1 MKAVIVDLNGND
13 AVALRDDGRFEKIKN
28 KNYSIGQEIT
38 LQAQT
43 IRFPKQAAIAASVA
57 IVIAACGGM
66 GTYTWSNPISYVSL
80 DINPSIAYSLNEFNR
95 VITVSGMNEEGA
107 AVVDAIGD
115 SLKNTDITTAL
126 SITVEQLSTDAYL
139 DSENTNYMIIGVYSD
154 KDSKADAL
162 MSTVDEFT
170 ANSAETC
177 SITTVNVSKET
188 KETAD
193 SYGITGGKMEL
204 INEIANVATDP
215 EEVDPAALAD
225 LTVAELEQTK
235 TVAASGT
242 SVTEAVASVIPTQKD
257 PETSADT
264 PATSNETASDSKPAK
279 DDSSESSEKKEDSSA
294 EKPVDTGSPVVASS
308 ESSGSAGDSS
318 VTDSKTNT
326 ATAVSGGTTSTG
338 AGSNAASTGTGSSD
352 KNGNGSSDKK
362 EEVTTSPNK
371 PDATSPAKKDDS
383 DSSDKK
389 DNSSSDKKDT
399 SSSDK
404 NGSSSDKNG
413 NSSSGKKD
421 DVTEDSSQQTNSNL
435 DPVIPDESEAE
446 SGTEPDV
453 EIPVSG
459 DNIIACSI
467 TV

>member
-204 INEIANVATDP
+204 INEIANVAADP

-242 SVTEAVASVIPTQKD
+242 SVTEAVAAVIPTEKSA
-257 PETSADT
+257 ETSEET
-264 PATSNETASDSKPAK
+264 PAASNETTSDSKPSNDIA
-279 DDSSESSEKKEDSSA
+279 DESSEKKEDSSA
-294 EKPVDTGSPVVASS
+294 EKPVDTSSPVAASAEPS
-308 ESSGSAGDSS
+308 APAGDSS
-318 VTDSKTNT
+318 STSSKSNT
-326 ATAVSGGTTSTG
+326 TTAVTGSNTTSTGTTST
-338 AGSNAASTGTGSSD
+338 D
-352 KNGNGSSDKK
+352 KKGDGSSDKK
-362 EEVTTSPNK
+362 EEVSTSPTK
-371 PDATSPAKKDDS
+371 PESTSPAKKDDS

-389 DNSSSDKKDT
+389 DNASSDKKG
-399 SSSDK
+399 SAASDK
-404 NGSSSDKNG
+404 NGSSSDKQDS
-413 NSSSGKKD
+413 SSSGKHE

>member
-95 VITVSGMNEEGA
+95 VITVSGMNEEGS

-204 INEIANVATDP
+204 INEIANVAADP

-242 SVTEAVASVIPTQKD
+242 SVTEAVAAVIPTEKAA
-257 PETSADT
+257 ETSEET
-264 PATSNETASDSKPAK
+264 PAASNETTSDSKPSNDIA
-279 DDSSESSEKKEDSSA
+279 DESSEKKEDSSA
-294 EKPVDTGSPVVASS
+294 EKPVDTSSPVAASAEPS
-308 ESSGSAGDSS
+308 APAGDSS
-318 VTDSKTNT
+318 STSSKSNT
-326 ATAVSGGTTSTG
+326 TTAVTGSNTTSTG
-338 AGSNAASTGTGSSD
+338 TASTD
-352 KNGNGSSDKK
+352 KKGDGSSDKK
-362 EEVTTSPNK
+362 EEVSTSPTK
-371 PDATSPAKKDDS
+371 PESTSPAKKDDS

-389 DNSSSDKKDT
+389 DNASSDKKG
-399 SSSDK
+399 SAASDK
-404 NGSSSDKNG
+404 NGSSSDKQDS
-413 NSSSGKKD
+413 SSSGKHE

>member
-235 TVAASGT
+235 SVAASGT

>member
-95 VITVSGMNEEGA
+95 VITVSGMNEEGT

-170 ANSAETC
+170 ANSVETC

-235 TVAASGT
+235 SVAASGT

-404 NGSSSDKNG
+404 NGSSSDKQDS
-413 NSSSGKKD
+413 SSSGKHE

>member
-95 VITVSGMNEEGA
+95 VITVSGMNEEGS

-204 INEIANVATDP
+204 INEIANVAADP

-242 SVTEAVASVIPTQKD
+242 SVTEAVAAVIPTEKSA
-257 PETSADT
+257 ETSEET
-264 PATSNETASDSKPAK
+264 PAASNETTSDSKPSNDIA
-279 DDSSESSEKKEDSSA
+279 DESSEKKEDSSA
-294 EKPVDTGSPVVASS
+294 EKPVDTSSPVAASAEPS
-308 ESSGSAGDSS
+308 APAGDSS
-318 VTDSKTNT
+318 STSSKSNT
-326 ATAVSGGTTSTG
+326 TTAVTGSNTTSTGTTST
-338 AGSNAASTGTGSSD
+338 D
-352 KNGNGSSDKK
+352 KKGDGSSDKK
-362 EEVTTSPNK
+362 EEVSTSPTK
-371 PDATSPAKKDDS
+371 PESTSPAKKDDS

-389 DNSSSDKKDT
+389 DNASSDKKG
-399 SSSDK
+399 SAASDK
-404 NGSSSDKNG
+404 NGSSSDKQDS
-413 NSSSGKKD
+413 SSSGKHE

-435 DPVIPDESEAE
+435 DPVIPDES
-446 SGTEPDV
+446 DV
-453 EIPVSG
+453 EIPIL
-459 DNIIACSI
+459 DNDIIACSI

>member
-38 LQAQT
+38 MQAQT

-95 VITVSGMNEEGA
+95 VITVSGMNEEGT

-204 INEIANVATDP
+204 INEIANVAADP

-242 SVTEAVASVIPTQKD
+242 SVTEAVAAVIPTEKAA
-257 PETSADT
+257 ETSEET
-264 PATSNETASDSKPAK
+264 PAASNETTSDSKPSNDIA
-279 DDSSESSEKKEDSSA
+279 DESSEKKEDSSA
-294 EKPVDTGSPVVASS
+294 EKPVDTSSPVAASAKPS
-308 ESSGSAGDSS
+308 APAGDSS
-318 VTDSKTNT
+318 STSSESNT
-326 ATAVSGGTTSTG
+326 TTAVTGSNTTSTG
-338 AGSNAASTGTGSSD
+338 TASTD
-352 KNGNGSSDKK
+352 KKGDGSSDKK
-362 EEVTTSPNK
+362 EEVSTSPTK
-371 PDATSPAKKDDS
+371 PESTSPAKKDDS

-389 DNSSSDKKDT
+389 DNASSDKKG
-399 SSSDK
+399 SAASDK
-404 NGSSSDKNG
+404 NGSSSDKQDS
-413 NSSSGKKD
+413 SSSGKKD

>member
-204 INEIANVATDP
+204 INEIANVAADP

-242 SVTEAVASVIPTQKD
+242 SVTEAVAAVIPTEKAA
-257 PETSADT
+257 ETSEET
-264 PATSNETASDSKPAK
+264 PAASNETTSDSKPSNDIA
-279 DDSSESSEKKEDSSA
+279 DESSEKKEDSSA
-294 EKPVDTGSPVVASS
+294 EKPVDTSSPVAASAKPS
-308 ESSGSAGDSS
+308 APAGDSS
-318 VTDSKTNT
+318 STSSESNT
-326 ATAVSGGTTSTG
+326 TTAVTGSNTTSTG
-338 AGSNAASTGTGSSD
+338 TASTD
-352 KNGNGSSDKK
+352 KKGDGSSDKK
-362 EEVTTSPNK
+362 EEVSTSPTK
-371 PDATSPAKKDDS
+371 PESTSPAKKDDS

-389 DNSSSDKKDT
+389 DNASSDKKG
-399 SSSDK
+399 SAASDK
-404 NGSSSDKNG
+404 NGSSSDKQDS
-413 NSSSGKKD
+413 SSSGKHE

>member
-38 LQAQT
+38 MQAQT
-43 IRFPKQAAIAASVA
+43 IRFPKQAAIAASAA

-95 VITVSGMNEEGA
+95 VITVSGMNEEGS

-170 ANSAETC
+170 ANSVETC

-204 INEIANVATDP
+204 INEIANVAADP

-242 SVTEAVASVIPTQKD
+242 SVTEAVAAVIPTEKSA
-257 PETSADT
+257 ETSEET
-264 PATSNETASDSKPAK
+264 PAASNETTSDSKPSNDIA
-279 DDSSESSEKKEDSSA
+279 DESSEKKEDSSA
-294 EKPVDTGSPVVASS
+294 EKPVDTSSPVAASAEPS
-308 ESSGSAGDSS
+308 APAGDSS
-318 VTDSKTNT
+318 STSSKSNT
-326 ATAVSGGTTSTG
+326 TTAVTGSNTTSTG
-338 AGSNAASTGTGSSD
+338 TASTD
-352 KNGNGSSDKK
+352 KKGDGSSDKK
-362 EEVTTSPNK
+362 EEVSTSPTK
-371 PDATSPAKKDDS
+371 PESTSPAKKDDS

-389 DNSSSDKKDT
+389 DNASSDKKG
-399 SSSDK
+399 SAASDK
-404 NGSSSDKNG
+404 NGSSSDKQDS
-413 NSSSGKKD
+413 SSSGKHE

-435 DPVIPDESEAE
+435 DPVIPDES
-446 SGTEPDV
+446 DV
-453 EIPVSG
+453 EIPIL
-459 DNIIACSI
+459 DNDIIACSI

>member
-95 VITVSGMNEEGA
+95 VITVSGMNEEGS

-204 INEIANVATDP
+204 INEIANVAADP

-242 SVTEAVASVIPTQKD
+242 SVTEAVAAVIPTEKET
-257 PETSADT
+257 ETSEET
-264 PATSNETASDSKPAK
+264 PAASNETTSDSKPSNDIA
-279 DDSSESSEKKEDSSA
+279 DESSEKKEDSSA
-294 EKPVDTGSPVVASS
+294 EKPVDTSSPVAASA
-308 ESSGSAGDSS
+308 EPSAPADDSS
-318 VTDSKTNT
+318 STSSKSNT
-326 ATAVSGGTTSTG
+326 TTAVTGSNTTSTG
-338 AGSNAASTGTGSSD
+338 TASTD
-352 KNGNGSSDKK
+352 KKGDGSSDKK
-362 EEVTTSPNK
+362 EEVSTSPTK
-371 PDATSPAKKDDS
+371 PESTSPSKKDDS

-389 DNSSSDKKDT
+389 DNASSDKKG
-399 SSSDK
+399 SAASDK
-404 NGSSSDKNG
+404 NGSSSDKQDS
-413 NSSSGKKD
+413 SSSGKHE

-435 DPVIPDESEAE
+435 DPVIPDES
-446 SGTEPDV
+446 DV
-453 EIPVSG
+453 EIPIL
-459 DNIIACSI
+459 DNDIIACSI

>member
-204 INEIANVATDP
+204 INEIANVAADP

-242 SVTEAVASVIPTQKD
+242 SVTEAVAAVIPTEKAA
-257 PETSADT
+257 ETSEET
-264 PATSNETASDSKPAK
+264 PAASNETTSDSKPSNDIA
-279 DDSSESSEKKEDSSA
+279 DESSEKKEDSSA
-294 EKPVDTGSPVVASS
+294 EKPVDTSSPVAASAKPS
-308 ESSGSAGDSS
+308 APAGDSS
-318 VTDSKTNT
+318 STSSESNT
-326 ATAVSGGTTSTG
+326 TTAVTGSNTTSTG
-338 AGSNAASTGTGSSD
+338 TASTD
-352 KNGNGSSDKK
+352 KKGDGSSDKK
-362 EEVTTSPNK
+362 EEVSTSPTK
-371 PDATSPAKKDDS
+371 PESTSPAKKDDS

-389 DNSSSDKKDT
+389 DNASSDKKG
-399 SSSDK
+399 SAASDK
-404 NGSSSDKNG
+404 NGSSSDKQDS
-413 NSSSGKKD
+413 SSSGKHE

-435 DPVIPDESEAE
+435 DPVIPDES
-446 SGTEPDV
+446 DV
-453 EIPVSG
+453 EIPIL
-459 DNIIACSI
+459 DNDIIACSI